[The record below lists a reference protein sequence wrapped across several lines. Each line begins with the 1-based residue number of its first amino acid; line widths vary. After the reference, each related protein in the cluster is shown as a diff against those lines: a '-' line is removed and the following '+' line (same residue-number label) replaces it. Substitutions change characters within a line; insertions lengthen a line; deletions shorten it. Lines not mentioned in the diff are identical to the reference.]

1 MKLLILTNNPDRA
14 SFRQRIGAY
23 LPALEAG
30 GIDCEVAVF
39 PSGLPARRNLL
50 RRSADFDGVL
60 LHKKGVNPLDAYWL
74 CKYSNRIIFNYDDA
88 VMYNA
93 RKPDRNSWSHLTRF
107 RRSVKLAD
115 MVIAGSSYLA
125 EHAKGFNSNVI
136 VLPIGLKVSDYKIQ
150 NPQKSDRLTRL
161 VWIGSKSTLSYLDN
175 IRPVIERIGESYN
188 DVILRIIADDFI
200 DFENMKVER
209 CLWEKNTRGMKLASC
224 DIGLAP
230 LPDNRFTKGKC
241 SFKVLEYSAA
251 GLPVVAS
258 PIGTNTDFIRENI
271 TGFLVSD
278 MDGWFNRI
286 KQLIEDKS
294 LRKRM
299 GRSGADFAEN
309 FDVAVIG
316 KEFTDLIYR
325 CLQGDDSA

>member
-1 MKLLILTNNPDRA
+1 M
-14 SFRQRIGAY
+14 G
-23 LPALEAG
+23 
-30 GIDCEVAVF
+30 VF
-39 PSGLPARRNLL
+39 PSGLLARRNFLK
-50 RRSADFDGVL
+50 RSADFDGVL
-60 LHKKGVNPLDAYWL
+60 LHKKGVNPLDAHWL
-74 CKYSNRIIFNYDDA
+74 CKYSNRIIYNYDDA
-88 VMYNA
+88 VMYSD
-93 RKPDRNSWSHLTRF
+93 REPDRNSRTHLIRF

-150 NPQKSDRLTRL
+150 NRQKNDRLTRL
-161 VWIGSKSTLSYLDN
+161 VWVGSKSTLGYLDD
-175 IRPVIERIGESYN
+175 IRPVLERVGESCN
-188 DVILRIIADDFI
+188 NVILRIIADDFI
-200 DFENMKVER
+200 DLENMKVEK
-209 CLWEKNTRGMKLASC
+209 CPWEKNTRGMKLASC

-294 LRKRM
+294 LRERM
-299 GRSGADFAEN
+299 GRNGA
-309 FDVAVIG
+309 
-316 KEFTDLIYR
+316 
-325 CLQGDDSA
+325 